1 MLDPKF
7 IRESIDLVREGLNK
21 RKEDIDL
28 DKFLLLDKKR
38 REYIAQTEQL
48 KSRRNAVTQDIAK
61 LKRETGCRSSNKGDA
76 GGIRDHQ
83 GNGRQGKRSPERT
96 G

>member
-1 MLDPKF
+1 M
-7 IRESIDLVREGLNK
+7 NK

-61 LKRETGCRSSNKGDA
+61 LKREKQDANHLIKEMQEVSKTIKELDDKVKG
-76 GGIRDHQ
+76 GT
-83 GNGRQGKRSPERT
+83 E
-96 G
+96 